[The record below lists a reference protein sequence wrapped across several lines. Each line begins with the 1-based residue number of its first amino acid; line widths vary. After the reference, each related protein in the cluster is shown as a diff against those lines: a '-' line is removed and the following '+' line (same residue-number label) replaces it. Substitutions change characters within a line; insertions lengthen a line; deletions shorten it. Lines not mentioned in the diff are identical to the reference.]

1 MTKVI
6 NTQIHKNKILQE
18 RIEKLNIKDNSLYKI
33 AKLLR
38 KRKTPVGNIVAN
50 NIPAII
56 DKQKADTLARFYSD
70 VHNLQLDNRQQKEIN
85 QIAELIH
92 KTTYKNSK
100 QYDRDKL
107 TSPEEIRTIIKF
119 LPNNK
124 DRVQITSPVK

>member
-1 MTKVI
+1 MKNMTKVI

-70 VHNLQLDNRQQKEIN
+70 VHNLQLDNRQQNKKK
-85 QIAELIH
+85 LIKSRNLYTKRLT
-92 KTTYKNSK
+92 KTQNNTTE
-100 QYDRDKL
+100 
-107 TSPEEIRTIIKF
+107 TS
-119 LPNNK
+119 
-124 DRVQITSPVK
+124 